1 MAINISAA
9 VAQKKAE
16 IMAEL
21 PGAAARASNELRN
34 AALEVLG
41 GSRSGRNSGGHTAS
55 APGEPPAA
63 RSGTLRDSWQPCDDG
78 MNPAIESF
86 VPYTWLEYGSPG
98 GMIKPRPYADKIKEM
113 ALPAIMQIYQSLGR

>member
-9 VAQKKAE
+9 VAQKKAA

-21 PGAAARASNELRN
+21 PGCAARASNELRN

-41 GSRSGRNSGGHTAS
+41 GSRSGRNYGGHTAS

-63 RSGTLRDSWQPCDDG
+63 RSGTLRNSWQPCDDG

-98 GMIKPRPYADKIKEM
+98 GMIKPRPYAEKIKAM
-113 ALPAIMQIYQSLGR
+113 AMPAIEAIYRELNR